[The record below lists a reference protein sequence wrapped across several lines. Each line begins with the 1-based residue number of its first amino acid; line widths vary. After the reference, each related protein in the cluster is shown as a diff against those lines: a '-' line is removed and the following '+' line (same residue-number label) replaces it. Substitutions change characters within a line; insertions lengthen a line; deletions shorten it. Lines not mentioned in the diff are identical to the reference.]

1 MVKLKDIIN
10 NELLKEAKYVHNYKS
25 ITAMRKAQ
33 DRIFKTGVPP
43 RVSITY
49 KSGLEKTGRMKP
61 SSIEIKGDKIYVDA
75 YKKMAF
81 NGDKNVM
88 DVIKHVRKVTGD
100 DNA

>member
-1 MVKLKDIIN
+1 MVKLKELLEKD
-10 NELLKEAKYVHNYKS
+10 LLKEATYEHKYKS

-33 DRIFKTGVPP
+33 NRIFKTGVPP
-43 RVSITY
+43 RVSIMF

-61 SSIEIKGDKIYVDA
+61 SSIQITGDKIYVDA

-88 DVIKHVRKVTGD
+88 DVIKHVRQVTGD
-100 DNA
+100 KNA

>member
-1 MVKLKDIIN
+1 MVKLK
-10 NELLKEAKYVHNYKS
+10 ELLEKDLLEEAKYVHNYKS

-33 DRIFKTGVPP
+33 DRIFPYGVPP
-43 RVSITY
+43 RVSIMF

-61 SSIEIKGDKIYVDA
+61 SSIEITGDKIYVDA

-88 DVIKHVRKVTGD
+88 DVIDHVRQVTGD